1 MEAEKTEKTAEE
13 EEKAMTSMRLA
24 YQDLSIEK
32 KKQASR
38 CYARVVGKST
48 RFFLARLA

>member
-1 MEAEKTEKTAEE
+1 MFTISASEKTEKTVED

-32 KKQASR
+32 KKQ
-38 CYARVVGKST
+38 V
-48 RFFLARLA
+48 RLS

>member
-1 MEAEKTEKTAEE
+1 MASEAAAEKTEKTVED

-32 KKQASR
+32 KKQ
-38 CYARVVGKST
+38 V
-48 RFFLARLA
+48 RLS